1 MVRVFIS
8 IVILKAEVVSY
19 LSAMGWNQDSTI
31 EAWIISLA
39 KVEMGTE
46 V

>member
-19 LSAMGWNQDSTI
+19 LSAMGWNLDSVI
-31 EAWIISLA
+31 EAQIISLA
-39 KVEMGTE
+39 RD
-46 V
+46 